1 VECGKPAFE
10 TASRGFSSSPARF
23 FGFKR
28 VRLEARELAASAGTG
43 FTSGSLGRLGRKK
56 VKRWGT
62 WLRFWLT
69 HARFPN
75 NVLDCGCRSGMVVHG
90 HAVSRFRAQFSESEE
105 AAQRE
110 DSKSL
115 KETLALGSGFK
126 VGSDERRK

>member
-1 VECGKPAFE
+1 MWKTGVRNRLPGIFVV
-10 TASRGFSSSPARF
+10 SSSIFRIQEGTAGSAR
-23 FGFKR
+23 
-28 VRLEARELAASAGTG
+28 AGG
-43 FTSGSLGRLGRKK
+43 IRRYRFHLRKPRAVGTEK